1 MKEKHGWRDVI
12 RMDTV
17 MLNGLP
23 GLVTFTPSGP
33 QDAAALEI
41 VDGRIAA
48 IYVVRNPY
56 KLKTVAQ
63 RLRSH

>member
-23 GLVTFTPSGP
+23 GLVTSRRL
-33 QDAAALEI
+33 A
-41 VDGRIAA
+41 
-48 IYVVRNPY
+48 
-56 KLKTVAQ
+56 LKTRRRWKSSMDA
-63 RLRSH
+63 LRRSM

>member
-1 MKEKHGWRDVI
+1 
-12 RMDTV
+12 